1 MGWRTVVVNRNCK
14 LSYKNDYLVIRSE
27 ELQMI
32 HLSEIDTIIV
42 ENGMVSITSYLINE
56 LAQNKIKIIFCDEK
70 HNPSCEMMPYYG
82 SFNTSKK
89 VTIQSKWKENK
100 KKEAWQQI
108 IKYKIHNQAM
118 LLKKLDIS
126 GYKKLLDF
134 KEQVELDDKTNREG
148 HAAKVYFNLLFG
160 MDFSRE
166 KENNINSAL
175 DYGYSIILSMLNR
188 EVVNKGYITQL
199 GINHKN
205 EFNQFN
211 LSCDLMEIFRPLVD
225 EIVYKNKEFTFDKA
239 YKYKLINV
247 YNKQVIIKNK
257 EQYLSNAV
265 PIFITSV
272 FNYLEEIESK
282 IELHFL
288 KENENDK
295 L

>member
-1 MGWRTVVVNRNCK
+1 MGWRTVVVNKNCK
-14 LSYKNDYLVIRSE
+14 LSYKNNYLIIRSE

-56 LAQNKIKIIFCDEK
+56 LARDKIKIIFCDEK

-89 VTIQSKWKENK
+89 VANQAIWKNEK
-100 KKEAWQQI
+100 KQEAWMQI
-108 IKYKIHNQAM
+108 VKHKIHNQAM
-118 LLKKLDIS
+118 LLRKLNID
-126 GYKKLLDF
+126 GYEKLLDF
-134 KEQVELDDKTNREG
+134 EEQVELDDKTNREG

-160 MDFSRE
+160 MDFSRDYE
-166 KENNINSAL
+166 DNTNAAL
-175 DYGYSIILSMLNR
+175 NYGYSIILSMLNR
-188 EVVNKGYITQL
+188 EVVSKGYITQL

-211 LSCDLMEIFRPLVD
+211 LSCDLMEIFRPLID
-225 EIVYKNKEFTFDKA
+225 EIVYKNREFVFDKT

-247 YNKQVIIKNK
+247 YNRKVCIKNK

-272 FNYLEEIESK
+272 FDFLENSERKIVNYE
-282 IELHFL
+282 F
-288 KENENDK
+288 
-295 L
+295 